1 MTDSCTCCCGSKK
14 ADEKKPA
21 DPKVEKA
28 KELKKDEVEAVEYC
42 RRRITLRLQT
52 QILNRV
58 KEKKTAHERKF
69 MCGFLLPFGNHQGEK
84 EKSIS

>member
-28 KELKKDEVEAVEYC
+28 KELKKDEVEAVEAS
-42 RRRITLRLQT
+42 T
-52 QILNRV
+52 V
-58 KEKKTAHERKF
+58 E
-69 MCGFLLPFGNHQGEK
+69 GE
-84 EKSIS
+84 